1 MANIDT
7 KYEVWK
13 NKLLDLGK
21 RNRLLNYRD
30 TARSNVKIEYPDCS
44 TLWDMFVKDE
54 TPLVFPFT
62 KEDDEDYESEF
73 DSNVETNKNTSD
85 LQKALRNLRSKA
97 KTAIEEQGVNV
108 LYLSFGFLK
117 WTESENSDQTFT
129 SPLVLVPVTLT
140 VESIKS
146 PYVLNL
152 HEDEIIL
159 NPTLVYKLEND
170 FGITLPTFDD
180 ADDIDDFLNEV
191 RSKTSLKN
199 WSVVKEVGL
208 SLLSFLKINMYSD
221 LNKHKDTIVENPIV
235 RAISGDATAI
245 SKIPEE
251 MSNYDFDRKEKPID
265 VFQVVDADASQQDA
279 ILMAKKGVSFVL
291 QGPPGT
297 GKSQTITN
305 IIAESLADG
314 KKVLF
319 VSEKMA
325 ALDVVHRR
333 LAGAGLDDFCLVLHS
348 HKANKKNVLE
358 QLSKVLDLSQKKVT
372 LSDEAYH
379 KLDTLQAD
387 KDKLNDYANQVYA
400 IIDPLGK
407 SIYEANGIVA
417 NLDAY
422 EDFIFTIDNV
432 RKVTKEQYNRYAYL
446 LSQFATTIGK
456 MSDDYK
462 TNPWRGSHL
471 SVVSNEFRHDVTA
484 RLNSLLPKIKELDYE
499 FGQIL
504 AELHLDAP
512 HTSNDVKAIIELLN
526 CASIAYSIPSEWI

>member
-1 MANIDT
+1 MANIDV

-21 RNRLLNYRD
+21 RNRLLNYKD
-30 TARSNVKIEYPDCS
+30 TARSNIKIEYPDCV
-44 TLWDMFVKDE
+44 TLWEMFVKNE
-54 TPLVFPFT
+54 IPLVFPFE
-62 KEDDEDYESEF
+62 KDLEEDEECEF
-73 DSNVETNKNTSD
+73 VSNVETNKSTAD
-85 LQKALRNLRSKA
+85 LQKALRNIRSKA

-108 LYLSFGFLK
+108 QFLTFRFLK
-117 WTESENSDQTFT
+117 WTEAENSNQTFM
-129 SPLVLVPVTLT
+129 SPLILVPVSLT
-140 VESIKS
+140 VDSIKS
-146 PYVLNL
+146 PYVLSL

-180 ADDIDDFLNEV
+180 ADDIDTFLNEV
-191 RSKTSLKN
+191 KRKTTLKN
-199 WSVVKEVGL
+199 WSITRDVGL

-221 LNKHKDTIVENPIV
+221 LNKHKDTIVKNPIV

-245 SKIPEE
+245 SRIPEDI
-251 MSNYDFDRKEKPID
+251 SNYDFDKKEKPID

-279 ILMAKKGVSFVL
+279 ILMAKKGISFVL

-358 QLSKVLDLSQKKVT
+358 QLGKVLDLSKKKVK
-372 LSDEAYH
+372 LSDEAYQ
-379 KLDTLQAD
+379 KLDILQAD
-387 KDKLNDYANQVYA
+387 KNKLNDYADQVYT
-400 IIDPLGK
+400 IIEPLGK

-417 NLDAY
+417 NLAAY
-422 EDFIFTIDNV
+422 DDFIFAIDNV
-432 RKVTKEQYNRYAYL
+432 RNISKEQYN
-446 LSQFATTIGK
+446 K
-456 MSDDYK
+456 
-462 TNPWRGSHL
+462 
-471 SVVSNEFRHDVTA
+471 
-484 RLNSLLPKIKELDYE
+484 
-499 FGQIL
+499 
-504 AELHLDAP
+504 
-512 HTSNDVKAIIELLN
+512 
-526 CASIAYSIPSEWI
+526 

>member
-30 TARSNVKIEYPDCS
+30 TARSNVKIEYPDCI

-62 KEDDEDYESEF
+62 KEDDEVYEGEF
-73 DSNVETNKNTSD
+73 ESNVETNKNTND

-159 NPTLVYKLEND
+159 NPTLTYKLEND
-170 FGITLPTFDD
+170 FGITLPSFDD
-180 ADDIDDFLNEV
+180 TDDIDNFLNEV
-191 RSKTSLKN
+191 ISKTSLKN

-251 MSNYDFDRKEKPID
+251 MSNYDFDRKEKTE
-265 VFQVVDADASQQDA
+265 Q
-279 ILMAKKGVSFVL
+279 
-291 QGPPGT
+291 
-297 GKSQTITN
+297 
-305 IIAESLADG
+305 IIKRFLLYSG
-314 KKVLF
+314 YRKRYPLF
-319 VSEKMA
+319 
-325 ALDVVHRR
+325 
-333 LAGAGLDDFCLVLHS
+333 
-348 HKANKKNVLE
+348 
-358 QLSKVLDLSQKKVT
+358 
-372 LSDEAYH
+372 
-379 KLDTLQAD
+379 
-387 KDKLNDYANQVYA
+387 
-400 IIDPLGK
+400 
-407 SIYEANGIVA
+407 
-417 NLDAY
+417 
-422 EDFIFTIDNV
+422 
-432 RKVTKEQYNRYAYL
+432 
-446 LSQFATTIGK
+446 
-456 MSDDYK
+456 
-462 TNPWRGSHL
+462 
-471 SVVSNEFRHDVTA
+471 
-484 RLNSLLPKIKELDYE
+484 
-499 FGQIL
+499 
-504 AELHLDAP
+504 
-512 HTSNDVKAIIELLN
+512 
-526 CASIAYSIPSEWI
+526 